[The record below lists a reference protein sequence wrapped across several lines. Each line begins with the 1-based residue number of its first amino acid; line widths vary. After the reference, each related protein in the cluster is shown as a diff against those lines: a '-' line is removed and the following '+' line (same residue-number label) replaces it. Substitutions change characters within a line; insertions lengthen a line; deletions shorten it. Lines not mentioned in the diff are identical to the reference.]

1 MKNINKVKGFLIV
14 SKLTLEF
21 DMDKRSSYVILF
33 NSWRWINLSDIV
45 IHDIDPIRLYLD
57 VIHLIEFTDKRFIIS
72 ISMGLN
78 PELLR
83 IKEKRKD
90 EIMEVNI
97 LAFIATALFILIPTA
112 FLLIIYVKTVSQSD

>member
-1 MKNINKVKGFLIV
+1 VNR
-14 SKLTLEF
+14 F
-21 DMDKRSSYVILF
+21 DSL
-33 NSWRWINLSDIV
+33 DIV

-57 VIHLIEFTDKRFIIS
+57 VIHPIEFTDKRFIIS
-72 ISMGLN
+72 MGLN

-83 IKEKRKD
+83 SKKNN

-97 LAFIATALFILIPTA
+97 LAFIATALFILVPTA